1 MPVNSI
7 QLVMDNLAKK
17 LTDKE
22 WVDQQDSEFINTL
35 HQLGNVVQN
44 LSTQVYLFIDIY
56 QQYVMAMQQS
66 PIFSAPETAQSDEH
80 GSVSPTQTSAPA
92 PVNREQRRA
101 QAKTDKKLLTP
112 PAKKLIVPWYV

>member
-7 QLVMDNLAKK
+7 QVVMDNLAKK
-17 LTDKE
+17 LTDEE
-22 WVDQQDSEFINTL
+22 WVNQQDPEFINNL

-44 LSTQVYLFIDIY
+44 LSTQIYLFIDIY

-80 GSVSPTQTSAPA
+80 GSVSPTQTFAPEPA
-92 PVNREQRRA
+92 NREQRRA
-101 QAKTDKKLLTP
+101 KAKQGKKLLVSE
-112 PAKKLIVPWYV
+112 KKLIIP